1 MNISTNNLRKNYL
14 KEVALDDLSLQLEG
28 NKIIGL
34 LGKNGAGKTTFMRML
49 AGHFQQSSGTLKV
62 NGQNSFNNY
71 EITKDICFVME
82 SDNFNEKF
90 SIKDVLAISAEFYPN
105 WDHEYAE
112 KLIELFQLKKKQ
124 KVKNLSKGMY
134 SALGIITGLASH
146 APLTIFDE
154 PYIGLDASYRSLFY
168 DLLLESYQQQPR
180 MIILSTHLIDEVS
193 KLFEEVVILQKGRL
207 MLHETSDDIA
217 RKHLVLTGS
226 SEEVDKIIQNKQ
238 VIYES
243 TMLGQKVAVLFDEEI
258 TDVGSLK
265 VSRASLQELFVY
277 LTKEEVKS
285 YA

>member
-1 MNISTNNLRKNYL
+1 MIISTTNLRKNYV
-14 KEVALDDLSLQLEG
+14 KEVALEDLSLQVEG
-28 NKIIGL
+28 EKIIGL

-49 AGHFQQSSGTLKV
+49 AGHFSQTSGILEV
-62 NGQNSFNNY
+62 NNENPFNNY
-71 EITKDICFVME
+71 EVTKDICFIME

-90 SIKDVLAISAEFYPN
+90 TIEDILAISAEFYPN
-105 WDHEYAE
+105 WNQEYADN
-112 KLIELFQLKKKQ
+112 LIELFQLKKKQ

-168 DLLLESYQQQPR
+168 DLLLESYQQHPR

-193 KLFEEVVILQKGRL
+193 KLFEEVVILQNGKL
-207 MLHETSDDIA
+207 LLHESSDELA
-217 RKHLVLTGS
+217 RKHLVLTGNT
-226 SEEVDKIIQNKQ
+226 EEVNRVVENKT

-243 TMLGQKVAVLFDEEI
+243 TMLGQKVAVLYDEEI
-258 TDVGSLK
+258 SDVGSLK

-277 LTKEEVKS
+277 LTKEEVRS